1 MFERGILGLSAI
13 IWLPY
18 GVYCFLQPGALTE
31 AVGVVAASS
40 TGTTELRA
48 MYGGLQMAIGALAL
62 AAVFKPRLVSGALL
76 TLVFLTGG
84 LASTRLMGVLID
96 GGFSGY
102 TGGALGFEI
111 ISCVLALIAL
121 GRSQPGP
128 APN

>member
-1 MFERGILGLSAI
+1 MFERGILILSAV

-18 GVYCFLQPGALTE
+18 GVYCFFQPGALAE
-31 AVGVVAASS
+31 AAGVVASS
-40 TGTTELRA
+40 PTGTTELRA

-62 AAVFKPRLVSGALL
+62 TAVFKSRLVSGALL
-76 TLVFLTGG
+76 ALVFLTGG
-84 LASTRLMGVLID
+84 LASTRLAGALID

-111 ISCVLALIAL
+111 VSCVLLLMAL
-121 GRSQPGP
+121 GRSQPAP